1 MQQTHIQNQTHT
13 IPLDCIVVL
22 LCTQGKKGL
31 VMNNLI
37 STWKVTSGFFQKKK
51 SIQAF
56 RREQLV
62 FWMNVFS
69 SQVAGPL
76 EENDHFTTHLAPLH
90 SYSFFPLWSYL
101 TRQKNTS
108 VNRGEKKKQKRWKWY
123 FGLRCSFPEICFTT
137 FRDCLCLYLEQMC
150 TEVPRAQP
158 RTLSLALASF
168 LRSIVKASADG
179 FQWYS
184 KNKNYR
190 WCGGTSCSQHLSSH
204 HF

>member
-1 MQQTHIQNQTHT
+1 MKGNIW
-13 IPLDCIVVL
+13 L
-22 LCTQGKKGL
+22 LPK
-31 VMNNLI
+31 
-37 STWKVTSGFFQKKK
+37 KKK

-76 EENDHFTTHLAPLH
+76 EANDHFTTHLEPLH
-90 SYSFFPLWSYL
+90 SLSLLPLCSYL
-101 TRQKNTS
+101 TRQKNMS
-108 VNRGEKKKQKRWKWY
+108 VKRKKMDGWKWY

-137 FRDCLCLYLEQMC
+137 FRDCLCLYLAQMC
-150 TEVPRAQP
+150 TEVPCAQP
-158 RTLSLALASF
+158 RTLSLALASS
-168 LRSIVKASADG
+168 LRSIVKAGADG
-179 FQWYS
+179 FQCYS

-190 WCGGTSCSQHLSSH
+190 WCGGTSYSQHLSSH